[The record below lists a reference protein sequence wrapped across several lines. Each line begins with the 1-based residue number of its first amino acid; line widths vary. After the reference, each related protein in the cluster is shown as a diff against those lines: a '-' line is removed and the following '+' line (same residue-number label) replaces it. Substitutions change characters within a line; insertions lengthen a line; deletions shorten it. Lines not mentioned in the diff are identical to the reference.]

1 MNFID
6 SFKRLEKLC
15 NEIYGDIHGVKKYI
29 EEMSSIPMGARYVQ
43 GWDEYLKKLKHY
55 NWVRNQ
61 ISHEP
66 GCSEANMCK
75 PGDAEWICAFYSLIM
90 EGEDPLTLYRKASSP
105 KRKETQK
112 QVSGVPI
119 HNDYSQNRNVPQE
132 TMMSKILYLMI
143 LLIVLSVLTI
153 IGCIYLLLK

>member
-66 GCSEANMCK
+66 VV
-75 PGDAEWICAFYSLIM
+75 
-90 EGEDPLTLYRKASSP
+90 RK
-105 KRKETQK
+105 
-112 QVSGVPI
+112 
-119 HNDYSQNRNVPQE
+119 
-132 TMMSKILYLMI
+132 
-143 LLIVLSVLTI
+143 
-153 IGCIYLLLK
+153 